1 MFKNRITFIEGER
14 SSGKTQF
21 LIKTLESLLQ
31 LGELVHFIDVIKES
45 EYLKYLHPNLNYLDV
60 NGNSL
65 LGLEKNSWVLID
77 DSDCLQQSDLQK
89 LLQLEQNLIVT
100 TNSEWVKIFKRK
112 RRGKFLSNL
121 LTTKKNKKD
130 AVIRVFSR
138 YYDGPLRQEL
148 LFEIEDQCF
157 DFTQIKPLIFSEFR
171 EKKLNLILAGRDKN

>member
-31 LGELVHFIDVIKES
+31 LGEVVYFIDVLKES
-45 EYLKYLHPNLNYLDV
+45 EYLKSLHPNLNYLDV
-60 NGNSL
+60 NGNSP

-100 TNSEWVKIFKRK
+100 TNSEWVKIFKR
-112 RRGKFLSNL
+112 RERNFLSNL

-130 AVIRVFSR
+130 DVIRVFSR
-138 YYDGPLRQEL
+138 YSDGPLRQEL

-171 EKKLNLILAGRDKN
+171 EKKLNFILAGRDKN